1 MPQLQLVIANRNY
14 SSWSLRA
21 WLVLERV
28 RAPFTEVVIP
38 LRQPGT
44 DAEIRRYSPS
54 GRLPVLL
61 SGSAVIW
68 DSLAI
73 AEHLAEKFA
82 GSRLW
87 PADPDARALA
97 RSVCAEMH
105 SGFSALR
112 QTLPMNIRR
121 RRPGGFNAPSVQQDV
136 KRITQIWTELRRQYG
151 TGGPFLFREWG
162 IADAFF
168 TPIAARFRS
177 YDVPLPPEAAAYR
190 EALLSWPAFRKWEA
204 EAEREPW
211 TIPEYEV

>member
-1 MPQLQLVIANRNY
+1 MPALKLVIANRNY

-21 WLVLERV
+21 WLILERT
-28 RAPFTEVVIP
+28 RAPFEEIQIP
-38 LRQPGT
+38 LRQAGT
-44 DAEIRRYSPS
+44 EAEIRKYTPS

-61 SGSAVIW
+61 DGPLVVW

-73 AEHLAEKFA
+73 AEQLAEKFA

-87 PADPDARALA
+87 PSDPVARGLA

-105 SGFSALR
+105 SGFTALR

-121 RRPGGFNAPSVQQDV
+121 RRPGASSAPSVLQDIA
-136 KRITQIWTELRRQYG
+136 RITQIWTELRQRFG
-151 TGGPFLFREWG
+151 AGGPYLFREWG

-168 TPIAARFRS
+168 TPVAARFRS
-177 YDVPLPPEAAAYR
+177 YGVPLPPEAAAYR
-190 EALLSWPAFRKWEA
+190 DTLLAWPAFRRWEA

-211 TIPEYEV
+211 SIPEYDG

>member
-1 MPQLQLVIANRNY
+1 MPALKLVIANRNY

-21 WLVLERV
+21 WLVLERT
-28 RAPFTEVVIP
+28 RAPFEELQIP

-44 DAEIRRYSPS
+44 DAEIRKHSPS

-61 SGSAVIW
+61 DGPVVVW

-73 AEHLAEKFA
+73 AEQLAEKFA

-87 PADPDARALA
+87 PADPVARGLA

-105 SGFSALR
+105 SGFTALR

-121 RRPGGFNAPSVQQDV
+121 RRPGGAIAPSVQQDIA
-136 KRITQIWTELRRQYG
+136 RITQIWTELRKRFG
-151 TGGPFLFREWG
+151 AGGPYLFREWG

-168 TPIAARFRS
+168 TPVAARFRS
-177 YDVPLPPEAAAYR
+177 YDVALPPEAAAYR
-190 EALLSWPAFRKWEA
+190 DALLAWPAFRRWEA

-211 TIPEYEV
+211 TIPEYDG

>member
-1 MPQLQLVIANRNY
+1 MPALKLVIANRNY

-21 WLVLERV
+21 WLVLERT
-28 RAPFTEVVIP
+28 RAPFEEIQIP

-54 GRLPVLL
+54 GRLPVLIDGPL
-61 SGSAVIW
+61 VVW

-73 AEHLAEKFA
+73 AEQLAEKFGGA
-82 GSRLW
+82 RLW
-87 PADPDARALA
+87 PTDPVARGMA
-97 RSVCAEMH
+97 RSACAEMH

-121 RRPGGFNAPSVQQDV
+121 RRPGSFSAPSVQQDIA
-136 KRITQIWTELRRQYG
+136 RITELWTGLRQRFG
-151 TGGPFLFREWG
+151 AGGPYLFREWG

-177 YDVPLPPEAAAYR
+177 YGVPLPPEAAAYR
-190 EALLSWPAFRKWEA
+190 DTLLAWPAFRRWEA

-211 TIPEYEV
+211 SIPEYDG